1 MPLTLIEYQY
11 DGEEKSF
18 RIESHGSCKDPK
30 AKAYKRTQRS
40 VLQALKEELNTSKPR
55 QAIDKLSENAGGI
68 FGVERSSALPRNVKQ
83 AYNMKQQLKEG
94 AVSDPYYAL
103 VLQCKEDDKAKETAY
118 VRKVVA
124 APEPAAVL
132 AFDWQMK
139 DIAKF
144 CTDPRHFS
152 VFQVDPTFDLGPFSV
167 TATQYE
173 HLLLVNRQSGKH
185 PVMVGPLLVHQK
197 KEKLSFKLLVD
208 FLVDQESRLKNLRAL
223 GTDGETAISLAF
235 KERCVFLLVLFC
247 AIHLRRNVTDK
258 MVALGIEESERREI
272 CADIFGVQV
281 GSQLQE
287 GIIDADDEE
296 EFRVRLA
303 QLQEVWETRSGVK
316 GREFHLWSQRYKADV
331 ILRHV
336 LKPVR
341 QKAGFVDKHFTT
353 NRVECVNSML
363 SDETDHQQHQVPE
376 FVVKMRQLS
385 ERQRRNVQWA
395 IINRGP
401 YRLHKNLQH
410 LELTEETWLRM
421 DARER
426 ESYVEMVLSSDV
438 SLTKPV
444 RVLHRA
450 TVTSEPN
457 NQSTDSNNGLLLLA
471 DIALAND
478 PDTDEVDV
486 ALKICLY
493 NLEYLTSV
501 KTTWYLP

>member
-1 MPLTLIEYQY
+1 MEYQF
-11 DGEEKSF
+11 DGEEKPF

-30 AKAYKRTQRS
+30 AKAFKRTQKS

-55 QAIDKLSENAGGI
+55 QAVDKLSENAGGI
-68 FGVERSSALPRNVKQ
+68 FGVQQSSALPRNVKQ
-83 AYNMKQQLKEG
+83 AYNIKQQLKEG
-94 AVSDPYYAL
+94 AISDPYYAL
-103 VLQCKEDDKAKETAY
+103 VLQCKEEDKRKGTAY

-132 AFDWQMK
+132 ALDCQLK
-139 DIAKF
+139 DLAKF
-144 CTDPRHFS
+144 CTNHRNFC

-185 PVMVGPLLVHQK
+185 PVMVRPLLVHQK
-197 KEKLSFKLLVD
+197 KEKSSFKLLVD
-208 FLVDQESRLKNLRAL
+208 FLVDQEPRLKNMRAL

-235 KERCVFLLVLFC
+235 KERCVFLIVLFC
-247 AIHLRRNVTDK
+247 AIHLRRNVSDK

-281 GSQLQE
+281 GSQLQQ

-303 QLQEVWETRSGVK
+303 QLQEVWEERSGVK
-316 GREFHLWSQRYKADV
+316 GREFHLWFQRYKADV
-331 ILRHV
+331 ILRHL

-363 SDETDHQQHQVPE
+363 SDETDHQQHQLPD

-395 IINRGP
+395 VINRGP
-401 YRLHKNLQH
+401 YRLHENLQH

-421 DARER
+421 DSKER

-444 RVLHRA
+444 EV
-450 TVTSEPN
+450 SE
-457 NQSTDSNNGLLLLA
+457 
-471 DIALAND
+471 
-478 PDTDEVDV
+478 E
-486 ALKICLY
+486 
-493 NLEYLTSV
+493 
-501 KTTWYLP
+501 

>member
-1 MPLTLIEYQY
+1 M
-11 DGEEKSF
+11 
-18 RIESHGSCKDPK
+18 
-30 AKAYKRTQRS
+30 
-40 VLQALKEELNTSKPR
+40 
-55 QAIDKLSENAGGI
+55 
-68 FGVERSSALPRNVKQ
+68 
-83 AYNMKQQLKEG
+83 KEG

-103 VLQCKEDDKAKETAY
+103 VLQCKEEDKAKETAY

-139 DIAKF
+139 DIDKF
-144 CTDPRHFS
+144 CTNPRHFS
-152 VFQVDPTFDLGPFSV
+152 VFQVDPTFDLGHFSV

-173 HLLLVNRQSGKH
+173 HQLLVNRQSGKH

-208 FLVDQESRLKNLRAL
+208 FLVDQEPRLKNLRAL
-223 GTDGETAISLAF
+223 GTDGETAISFAF

-247 AIHLRRNVTDK
+247 AIRLRRNVTDK
-258 MVALGIEESERREI
+258 MVALGIEESQRGEI
-272 CADIFGVQV
+272 CADIFDVQV

-287 GIIDADDEE
+287 GIIDAEDEE

-316 GREFHLWSQRYKADV
+316 GREFHLWFQRYKADV

-353 NRVECVNSML
+353 NRVACVNSML
-363 SDETDHQQHQVPE
+363 SDETDHQQHQLPE

-395 IINRGP
+395 VINRGP
-401 YRLHKNLQH
+401 HRLHDDAVEDLFVQPRVFDVSQDDLVLALGTVPSSTVEGMWKKA
-410 LELTEETWLRM
+410 EWLLKTPNQVAVAPGCSP
-421 DARER
+421 DAR
-426 ESYVEMVLSSDV
+426 MVASSRNLNRPHLVISGKAEGEFRCDKSCPRWNGLGV
-438 SLTKPV
+438 CSH
-444 RVLHRA
+444 VLA
-450 TVTSEPN
+450 TA
-457 NQSTDSNNGLLLLA
+457 QSTGKLLRFLL
-471 DIALAND
+471 
-478 PDTDEVDV
+478 
-486 ALKICLY
+486 
-493 NLEYLTSV
+493 
-501 KTTWYLP
+501 WYRNSKAK

>member
-1 MPLTLIEYQY
+1 M
-11 DGEEKSF
+11 
-18 RIESHGSCKDPK
+18 
-30 AKAYKRTQRS
+30 
-40 VLQALKEELNTSKPR
+40 
-55 QAIDKLSENAGGI
+55 
-68 FGVERSSALPRNVKQ
+68 
-83 AYNMKQQLKEG
+83 KEG

-103 VLQCKEDDKAKETAY
+103 VLQCKEEDKAKETAY

-139 DIAKF
+139 DIDKF
-144 CTDPRHFS
+144 CTNPRHFS
-152 VFQVDPTFDLGPFSV
+152 VFHVDPTFDLGPFSV
-167 TATQYE
+167 TATQYK

-208 FLVDQESRLKNLRAL
+208 SLVDQEPRLKNLRAR
-223 GTDGETAISLAF
+223 GTDGQTAISLAF

-247 AIHLRRNVTDK
+247 AINLRRNVTDK

-303 QLQEVWETRSGVK
+303 QLQEVWETRSRVK
-316 GREFHLWSQRYKADV
+316 SREFHLWFRRYKADV

-363 SDETDHQQHQVPE
+363 SDETDHQQHQLPE
-376 FVVKMRQLS
+376 F
-385 ERQRRNVQWA
+385 
-395 IINRGP
+395 
-401 YRLHKNLQH
+401 
-410 LELTEETWLRM
+410 
-421 DARER
+421 
-426 ESYVEMVLSSDV
+426 
-438 SLTKPV
+438 
-444 RVLHRA
+444 
-450 TVTSEPN
+450 
-457 NQSTDSNNGLLLLA
+457 
-471 DIALAND
+471 
-478 PDTDEVDV
+478 
-486 ALKICLY
+486 
-493 NLEYLTSV
+493 
-501 KTTWYLP
+501 